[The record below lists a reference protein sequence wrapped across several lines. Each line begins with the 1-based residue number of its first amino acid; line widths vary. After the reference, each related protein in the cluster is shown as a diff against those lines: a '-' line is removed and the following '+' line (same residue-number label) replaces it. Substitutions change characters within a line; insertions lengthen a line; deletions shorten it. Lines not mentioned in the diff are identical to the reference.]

1 LSNADVEAAI
11 RQAEDEAD
19 YMALKKLEQEE
30 AVDNQE
36 FSEEVAGRPE
46 DDELV
51 NEDDVKPDEQ
61 INEEHR
67 YNSSDVER
75 EKNVALP
82 INQLNKEKAI
92 ALAVGDEDTDMLAD
106 VKQMAAAAA
115 AAGQASSSFENQL
128 RPIDRYAMRF
138 MELWDPV
145 IDKAAINHQV
155 NVEEEEWELDRIEK
169 LKEDL
174 EAEIDEDQEPLSYE
188 CK

>member
-1 LSNADVEAAI
+1 
-11 RQAEDEAD
+11 
-19 YMALKKLEQEE
+19 M
-30 AVDNQE
+30 
-36 FSEEVAGRPE
+36 
-46 DDELV
+46 V
-51 NEDDVKPDEQ
+51 NEEDARHDEH
-61 INEEHR
+61 IIEEHR
-67 YNSSDVER
+67 YNSSDMEK
-75 EKNVALP
+75 EKNAALS
-82 INQLNKEKAI
+82 NQLNEEKALT
-92 ALAVGDEDTDMLAD
+92 LAVGDEDSDMLAD

-155 NVEEEEWELDRIEK
+155 IVEEEEWELDRIEK

-174 EAEIDEDQEPLSYE
+174 EAEIDEDQEPLAYE